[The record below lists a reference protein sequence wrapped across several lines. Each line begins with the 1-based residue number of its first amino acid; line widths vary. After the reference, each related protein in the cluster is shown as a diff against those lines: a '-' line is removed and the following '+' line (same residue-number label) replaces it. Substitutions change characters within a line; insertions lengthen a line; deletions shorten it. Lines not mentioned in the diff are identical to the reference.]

1 MSNPCDAFPYG
12 FRIAGDTRND
22 RRLITWSAAFVAYCE
37 CDEKADTGSECY
49 LSAFCFGD
57 AFRRYLETNRT
68 TRGYTG
74 ETYSS
79 WLWFDIDREDD
90 FEQATIDARRLAC
103 GLGDRYAI
111 DDELLVFFSG
121 SKGYHLGLPTSLWN
135 AIPGAAFA
143 GYCRAFAESIA
154 SLFQVGIDSSV
165 YDRVRAFRAPN
176 SKHPKTGLHKRR
188 VLLDELLRLEPSRL
202 RIMASEPIAFDL
214 PRAPRASQQA
224 VADWKAAVDAVDH
237 KQAEIASRRV
247 VGCCPSALNRS
258 TLDFIREGTAAG
270 DRARSLF
277 SAAANLAEFGCSVEL
292 AYALLSE
299 SALDAGLAPS
309 EVRRQIECGI
319 RKGGDCG

>member
-1 MSNPCDAFPYG
+1 MANPCDAFPYG

-22 RRLITWSAAFVAYCE
+22 RRLIAWSAAFVAYCE
-37 CDEKADTGSECY
+37 CDEKADTGAECY

-57 AFRRYLETNRT
+57 AFRRYLDANRT
-68 TRGYTG
+68 TKGYIG

-79 WLWFDIDREDD
+79 WLWFDIDRNE

-103 GLGDRYAI
+103 GLASRYAI

-121 SKGYHLGLPTSLWN
+121 SKGFHLGLPTSLWGPL
-135 AIPGAAFA
+135 PGPSFA
-143 GYCRAFAESIA
+143 GHCRAYAESIA
-154 SLFQVGIDSSV
+154 SLHQVGIDLSV

-188 VLLDELLRLEPSRL
+188 VLLDELLHLEPSRL
-202 RIMASEPIAFDL
+202 RGLASEPVAFDV
-214 PRAPRASQQA
+214 PRAPRTNQQA
-224 VADWKAAVDAVDH
+224 VADWQAAVDAVDH

-247 VGCCPSALNRS
+247 GCGSSTLNRS
-258 TLDFIREGTAAG
+258 TIDFIREGASV
-270 DRARSLF
+270 DRAVSLF
-277 SAAANLAEFGCSVEL
+277 AAAANLAEFGCSMEL
-292 AYALLSE
+292 AFALLSE
-299 SALDAGLAPS
+299 SALDAGLPPS

>member
-22 RRLITWSAAFVAYCE
+22 RRLITWSAAFLAYCE
-37 CDEKADTGSECY
+37 CDERADTGAECY

-57 AFRRYLETNRT
+57 AFRRYIETNRT
-68 TRGYTG
+68 TKGYIG
-74 ETYSS
+74 ESFAI
-79 WLWFDIDREDD
+79 WLWFDIDRED

-121 SKGYHLGLPTSLWN
+121 SKGYHLGLPTSLWEPL
-135 AIPGAAFA
+135 PGPSFSA
-143 GYCRAFAESIA
+143 YCRAFAESIA
-154 SLFQVGIDSSV
+154 SLFKVGIDASV

-188 VLLDELLRLEPSRL
+188 VLVDELLHLEPSRL
-202 RIMASEPIAFDL
+202 RSMASEPEPFDL

-224 VADWKAAVDAVDH
+224 IADWKAAVDAVDH
-237 KQAEIASRRV
+237 KQTEIASRRA
-247 VGCCPSALNRS
+247 VGCCPSSLNRS
-258 TLDFIREGTAAG
+258 TLDFIREGSAAG

-277 SAAANLAEFGCSVEL
+277 SAAANLAEFGCSFEL
-292 AYALLSE
+292 ASALLSE
-299 SALDAGLAPS
+299 SALDSGLPPN

-319 RKGGDCG
+319 RKGGDHG